1 MEERKFLNKAEQR
14 KFVLDQRR
22 AMTGAE
28 LSEKSRLI
36 CARMLELPEL
46 EKAGLILSYMPTYD
60 EADVSELHQRLRAMG
75 KLLCYPVTA
84 GGGIM
89 SAYAPDSPDD
99 FAEKRYGILEPVTE
113 RAQRIS
119 PYELDAIILPCV
131 AFDAKLRRLG
141 HGAGYYDRFLPLC
154 EKAVKIAAAFELQRL
169 DKVICDS
176 HDIAMDL
183 VVTEEKIYK
192 KS

>member
-1 MEERKFLNKAEQR
+1 MEERTFLNKAEQR
-14 KFVLDQRR
+14 KFVLDRRR

-28 LSEKSRLI
+28 RSEKSGLI
-36 CARMLELPEL
+36 CARMLELPQL
-46 EKAGLILSYMPTYD
+46 QKAGLILSYMPTYD
-60 EADVSELHQRLRAMG
+60 EADVSGLNQSLRAMG
-75 KLLCYPVTA
+75 KRLCYPVTA

-99 FAEKRYGILEPVTE
+99 FAEKRYGIPEPVVE
-113 RAQRIS
+113 RSRQIDSAHI
-119 PYELDAIILPCV
+119 DAIILPCV

-169 DKVICDS
+169 DEVICDS

-192 KS
+192 K